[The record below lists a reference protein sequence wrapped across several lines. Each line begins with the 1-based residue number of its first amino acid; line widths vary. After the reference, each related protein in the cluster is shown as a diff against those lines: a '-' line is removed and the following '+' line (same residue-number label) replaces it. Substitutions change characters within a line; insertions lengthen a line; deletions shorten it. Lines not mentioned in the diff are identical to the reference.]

1 METLG
6 NDALLVY
13 HLADNESFDNF
24 AKGMLQNNEIIG
36 LIRPSFTQ
44 RNLDRYLKY
53 AVTSRIPLSEFLYG
67 GSVKKETL
75 MKILISLAEAVKNA
89 SEYLLGEE
97 RILLSPDE
105 IYVNISTKQ
114 VSLIYLPLLDF
125 TSETSLKEM
134 ILSLL
139 ISLRYEIRGDLE
151 YVARIITFLNEKKQL
166 DPEELLNALRQIEK
180 ADSKKVKDE
189 TPENAAD
196 EPRNQNNNLQGEP
209 VLRKEEQASKN
220 PQESLSLPPGQ
231 QGAMGAGRPGEAI
244 PKQPGAYTPAQV
256 QTAPPEQ
263 PPMLMD
269 FPGLVPVNSAEEEK
283 KKKKLFFFGGKEKK
297 KKNKKESAAKPE
309 KAKLSPLNNNDMNLQ
324 IPGQDPMAGMQIP
337 GNGAQAG
344 MQIPG
349 NGAQAGMQIPGNGAQ
364 AGMQIPGQEKQGN
377 GAFGVS
383 FPEPE
388 IKKGKK
394 KGLFG
399 NKEKPRKSDEGIG
412 YPTPAEFRE
421 EPAQFNPP
429 QSDDNSPYNRK
440 PAQSDPYPKDDP
452 SAEQSIIFGSGTT
465 DEGTSTVLF
474 GGGRQ
479 EERTTLLDDS
489 NSDAVKG
496 GLRPA
501 KLTRVRT
508 HQTVT
513 INQTLFHIGSEGG
526 FVDFYI
532 SDNRAISGLH
542 ADIVAEDGKYYIV
555 DKNSKNHTYV
565 NEVQLVTGARTP
577 IASGDRIRLA
587 NEEFE
592 FRIS

>member
-1 METLG
+1 MKQFSMETLG

-13 HLADNESFDNF
+13 HLAENESFDNF

-67 GSVKKETL
+67 SPVKKETL

-125 TSETSLKEM
+125 VSETSLREM

-180 ADSKKVKDE
+180 ADSKKGKDE

-196 EPRNQNNNLQGEP
+196 GPRGQNNNLQGEP

-231 QGAMGAGRPGEAI
+231 QGAMGAGQFGGAI
-244 PKQPGAYTPAQV
+244 PKQPGAFTPVQV
-256 QTAPPEQ
+256 QTPPLEQ
-263 PPMLMD
+263 PPTPMD
-269 FPGLVPVNSAEEEK
+269 FPGLVPVNSGEEEK

-297 KKNKKESAAKPE
+297 KKSKKEPAAKPE
-309 KAKLSPLNNNDMNLQ
+309 KSMPSPLNNNDMNIQ

-337 GNGAQAG
+337 GNGVQAE
-344 MQIPG
+344 
-349 NGAQAGMQIPGNGAQ
+349 
-364 AGMQIPGQEKQGN
+364 MQIPGQEKQGN
-377 GAFGVS
+377 GVFGVS

-388 IKKGKK
+388 VKKEKK

-399 NKEKPRKSDEGIG
+399 NKDKLRKSDEGIDF
-412 YPTPAEFRE
+412 PMPAESKE
-421 EPAQFNPP
+421 EPVNVNPP
-429 QSDDNSPYNRK
+429 LSYDNPSYKQK
-440 PAQSDPYPKDDP
+440 PAQSDSYSKDDP
-452 SAEQSIIFGSGTT
+452 SVEHSIIFGSGTT
-465 DEGTSTVLF
+465 DEGTSTVLL

-479 EERTTLLDDS
+479 EGRTTLLDDS
-489 NSDAVKG
+489 STGTDGVNRE
-496 GLRPA
+496 LRPA
-501 KLTRVRT
+501 KLTRIRT

-542 ADIVAEDGKYYIV
+542 ADIVAEDGKYFIV

-565 NEVQLVTGARTP
+565 NEVQIVSGTKTP
-577 IASGDRIRLA
+577 LASGDRVRLA